1 MGSTQ
6 NGGRIDETESKGVVI
21 GDKTYTMESTPLETT
36 GSGYI
41 APIPAYP
48 ENIDLLDRVR
58 HVGWEGRGEAGMY
71 MEN

>member
-6 NGGRIDETESKGVVI
+6 NGGWIDETKSKGVVI
-21 GDKTYTMESTPLETT
+21 GDKANTMESTPLETT
-36 GSGYI
+36 GGRYI

-58 HVGWEGRGEAGMY
+58 HVGGEGRGEVGMY